1 MSVDPTMSSPSRAP
15 HDALAAWTALRTS
28 GSSRGA
34 LVTLV
39 RADGGASKPIGA
51 HLALAEDGRAFGSVT
66 IGGCADGRAL
76 TAAERVRESGVRELL
91 TVPLGEEDALALG
104 LGCAGDV
111 ELLVEPVSLRAE
123 NPVAQAYAAAETA
136 LDGGVRAALVTP
148 LDGAFGRLLMRED
161 GARGGTTGST
171 TRDEIA
177 AALGAAALRGAA
189 ENGLR
194 ESGGE
199 RWLVQLLTPTRT
211 LLVVG
216 ASDIAAAIC
225 ALAIP
230 LGWRTVLIDPRDE
243 TLAEP
248 RFAGATE
255 RHAALP
261 AEIVAKQLTGG
272 SGSTAVVVV
281 AHDYKVEIPV
291 LRIALR
297 SRAPYVGMLG
307 SRKRSAA
314 VRALLLED
322 GVSEAE
328 LEQLRTPIGLPIGA
342 LGPAEIAVS
351 IVAELIACRNL
362 GTTAPPSRARVH
374 ADTIR
379 Q

>member
-1 MSVDPTMSSPSRAP
+1 MSADPTIASSPRAP
-15 HDALAAWTALRTS
+15 HDALVAWTALRTS

-123 NPVAQAYAAAETA
+123 SPVAQAYAAAETA

-171 TRDEIA
+171 ARDEIA

-189 ENGLR
+189 ENGLH

-211 LLVVG
+211 LLIVG
-216 ASDIAAAIC
+216 ASDIAAALC

-243 TLAEP
+243 TIAEA
-248 RFAGATE
+248 RFGGATE

-261 AEIVAKQLTGG
+261 AEIVAKRLGG
-272 SGSTAVVVV
+272 ARSSGSTAVVVV

-297 SRAPYVGMLG
+297 SRVPYVGMLG

-351 IVAELIACRNL
+351 IVAELIATWR
-362 GTTAPPSRARVH
+362 GKTARASAGGSSV
-374 ADTIR
+374 
-379 Q
+379 